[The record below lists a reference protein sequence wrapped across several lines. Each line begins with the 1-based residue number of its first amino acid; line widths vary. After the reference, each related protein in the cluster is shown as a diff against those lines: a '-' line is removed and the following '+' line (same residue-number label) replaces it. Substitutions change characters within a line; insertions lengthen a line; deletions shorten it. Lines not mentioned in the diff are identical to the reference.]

1 MTPPQLEKAGRID
14 KLEKGHLPDMASKLP
29 DEHELRRWNRESQE
43 AFWGQ
48 RKAYWSRLKLSEL
61 QKACRKRDLCP
72 GGDIA
77 YVCDRL
83 ARYECCRKTLTASE
97 TRKEKEDVEERAQM
111 EQGKDMVDGS
121 GVGVGEEEDDG
132 EDREPDYDALVQDGY
147 GEVVKVRKTPSW
159 PRSWANVVLLEL
171 YSHWYPQ
178 TNLHL
183 LGQPNTFLA
192 QGLVQGPACTARP
205 QGAEGQAKGRSKA
218 EHCHRG

>member
-1 MTPPQLEKAGRID
+1 MTPPQLEKTGRIN

-29 DEHELRRWNRESQE
+29 DEHELRRWNRESQK
-43 AFWGQ
+43 AFWRQ

-61 QKACRKRDLCP
+61 QKACRKRDLYP

-77 YVCDRL
+77 YVRDRL

-97 TRKEKEDVEERAQM
+97 TRKEEEDVEPPDR
-111 EQGKDMVDGS
+111 
-121 GVGVGEEEDDG
+121 EDR
-132 EDREPDYDALVQDGY
+132 EDREPSYDALVQDGY

-159 PRSWANVVLLEL
+159 PRSWANFSLLEL
-171 YSHWYPQ
+171 YSHWNAP
-178 TNLHL
+178 NNMHL

-192 QGLVQGPACTARP
+192 QGLVQGPACTAWP

-218 EHCHRG
+218 GHCHRG